1 MTPIS
6 QQQIDEQ
13 KLDAMRKKR
22 LSTLSDL
29 FSLFALIVLL
39 IVMFGAS
46 FQDGECEAEV
56 RPMICVPVYHFFQ
69 SEK

>member
-6 QQQIDEQ
+6 QQKIDEQ
-13 KLDAMRKKR
+13 RLDAMRKKR

-46 FQDGECEAEV
+46 FRDGECEAET
-56 RPMICVPVYHFFQ
+56 RPMICIPVYHFFQ

>member
-1 MTPIS
+1 MTPIT
-6 QQQIDEQ
+6 QQKIAEQ
-13 KLDAMRKKR
+13 RLDAMRKKR

-29 FSLFALIVLL
+29 ISLFLLFALL

-46 FQDGECEAEV
+46 FQDGECEAET
-56 RPMICVPVYHFFQ
+56 RPMICIPVYHFFQ